1 MLLYQFFEVFR
12 DSQLDRVGR
21 RNVERLTRL
30 RVPTQTRCAGGDFQ
44 TANAMDHGQA
54 VQHKVS
60 PERFRVAVDHCFD
73 LRLGQ
78 FVFFGQHLD

>member
-30 RVPTQTRCAGGDFQ
+30 RVPTQTRCAGGYFQ
-44 TANAMDHGQA
+44 TANAMHHGQT

-60 PERFRVAVDHCFD
+60 PERFGVAVDNGFN

-78 FVFFGQHLD
+78 VVFDGQRLD